1 MNKDSRRNFGMGITI
16 FVAIIC
22 LVSTLVLLSHLNKVG
37 IVFAQSDSNASKFK
51 AIRDQYLQSW
61 ENFGF
66 QSIFDTYVVGGTNR
80 GYGVYEE
87 HVSNLSSVSNA
98 SSVPSVSN
106 ASSVPSVSN
115 ASSVPSVSNASS
127 VPSVSNASSVPSV
140 SNMSN
145 LSSANTFAPGETM
158 YLYVEPVGFTHS
170 PSSNES
176 ANTRYTIDISADI
189 IISAPNGTELAS
201 IIDLPVIKVTSHQKN
216 TELSLLLTLTQIKP
230 FPIGDYNIKY
240 VVKDKPSGRTFD
252 ITKEITITK

>member
-1 MNKDSRRNFGMGITI
+1 
-16 FVAIIC
+16 
-22 LVSTLVLLSHLNKVG
+22 VLLSHLNKEG

-66 QSIFDTYVVGGTNR
+66 QSIFDTYVVGSTNR

-87 HVSNLSSVSNA
+87 HVSNLSR
-98 SSVPSVSN
+98 
-106 ASSVPSVSN
+106 
-115 ASSVPSVSNASS
+115 
-127 VPSVSNASSVPSV
+127 VSNASSVPSV

-145 LSSANTFAPGETM
+145 ISSVNTFAPGETM
-158 YLYVEPVGFTHS
+158 YLYVELVGFTHS

-201 IIDLPVIKVTSHQKN
+201 IIDLPVIKVTSYQKN

>member
-1 MNKDSRRNFGMGITI
+1 
-16 FVAIIC
+16 
-22 LVSTLVLLSHLNKVG
+22 VLLSHLNKVG
-37 IVFAQSDSNASKFK
+37 IVSAQSDSNASKFK

-98 SSVPSVSN
+98 SSVPSV
-106 ASSVPSVSN
+106 VSN
-115 ASSVPSVSNASS
+115 LSN
-127 VPSVSNASSVPSV
+127 V
-140 SNMSN
+140 
-145 LSSANTFAPGETM
+145 SSANTFAPGETM

>member
-1 MNKDSRRNFGMGITI
+1 MNKDTRQNYGVDITI
-16 FVAIIC
+16 FVAIFC
-22 LVSTLVLLSHLNKVG
+22 LVSALVLLSHLNKDG
-37 IVFAQSDSNASKFK
+37 IVFAQTDSNASKFK

-127 VPSVSNASSVPSV
+127 VPSVSNTSSVPSV

-145 LSSANTFAPGETM
+145 VSSANTFAPGETM

-176 ANTRYTIDISADI
+176 ANTRYTIDIAADI

-252 ITKEITITK
+252 ITKVITITK

>member
-1 MNKDSRRNFGMGITI
+1 MNKDTRRNFGVDVTI
-16 FVAIIC
+16 FVAIVC
-22 LVSTLVLLSHLNKVG
+22 LVSTLVLSSHLNKEG

-51 AIRDQYLQSW
+51 EIRDQYLQSW

-115 ASSVPSVSNASS
+115 MSNA
-127 VPSVSNASSVPSV
+127 
-140 SNMSN
+140 
-145 LSSANTFAPGETM
+145 SSANTFAPGETM

-170 PSSNES
+170 PSANVS

-201 IIDLPVIKVTSHQKN
+201 IINLPVIKVTSHQKN

-240 VVKDKPSGRTFD
+240 VVIDKPSGRTFD
-252 ITKEITITK
+252 ITKEISITK

>member
-1 MNKDSRRNFGMGITI
+1 MNKDTRRNFGVGITI
-16 FVAIIC
+16 FVAIVC
-22 LVSTLVLLSHLNKVG
+22 LVSALVLLFHLNKEG

-87 HVSNLSSVSNA
+87 QVSNLS
-98 SSVPSVSN
+98 
-106 ASSVPSVSN
+106 
-115 ASSVPSVSNASS
+115 SVSNASS

-176 ANTRYTIDISADI
+176 ANTRYTIDIAADI

>member
-1 MNKDSRRNFGMGITI
+1 MNKDTRRNFGVGVTI
-16 FVAIIC
+16 FVAIVC
-22 LVSTLVLLSHLNKVG
+22 LVSTLVLLSHLNKEG

-51 AIRDQYLQSW
+51 VIRDQYLQSW

-87 HVSNLSSVSNA
+87 HVSNLSSGSNA
-98 SSVPSVSN
+98 SSVPSG
-106 ASSVPSVSN
+106 
-115 ASSVPSVSNASS
+115 
-127 VPSVSNASSVPSV
+127 

-145 LSSANTFAPGETM
+145 VSSANTFAPGETM

-176 ANTRYTIDISADI
+176 ANTRYTIDIAADI

>member
-1 MNKDSRRNFGMGITI
+1 VGVTM

-22 LVSTLVLLSHLNKVG
+22 LVSTLVLLSHLNKEG

-66 QSIFDTYVVGGTNR
+66 QSIFDTYVVGSTNR

-106 ASSVPSVSN
+106 MSNISSV
-115 ASSVPSVSNASS
+115 
-127 VPSVSNASSVPSV
+127 
-140 SNMSN
+140 
-145 LSSANTFAPGETM
+145 NTFAPGETM
-158 YLYVEPVGFTHS
+158 YLYVELVGFTHS

-201 IIDLPVIKVTSHQKN
+201 IIDLPVIKVTSYQKN

>member
-22 LVSTLVLLSHLNKVG
+22 LVSTLVLLSHLNKVE

-127 VPSVSNASSVPSV
+127 VLSV

-145 LSSANTFAPGETM
+145 VSSANTFAPGETM

-170 PSSNES
+170 PSFNES

>member
-1 MNKDSRRNFGMGITI
+1 MNKDTRRNFGVGITI
-16 FVAIIC
+16 FVAIVC

-87 HVSNLSSVSNA
+87 HVSNLSSGSNA
-98 SSVPSVSN
+98 SSVPSG
-106 ASSVPSVSN
+106 
-115 ASSVPSVSNASS
+115 
-127 VPSVSNASSVPSV
+127 

-145 LSSANTFAPGETM
+145 VSSANTFAPGETM

-176 ANTRYTIDISADI
+176 ANIRYTIDISADI

-201 IIDLPVIKVTSHQKN
+201 IIDLPIIKVTSHQKN
-216 TELSLLLTLTQIKP
+216 TELSLILTLTQIKP

>member
-1 MNKDSRRNFGMGITI
+1 MNKDTRRNFGVGVTI
-16 FVAIIC
+16 FVAIVC
-22 LVSTLVLLSHLNKVG
+22 LVSTLVLLSHLNKEG

-106 ASSVPSVSN
+106 
-115 ASSVPSVSNASS
+115 
-127 VPSVSNASSVPSV
+127 
-140 SNMSN
+140 MSN
-145 LSSANTFAPGETM
+145 VSSANTFAPGETM

>member
-16 FVAIIC
+16 FVSIIC

-37 IVFAQSDSNASKFK
+37 IVLAQSDSNASKFK

-87 HVSNLSSVSNA
+87 HVSNLS
-98 SSVPSVSN
+98 
-106 ASSVPSVSN
+106 
-115 ASSVPSVSNASS
+115 SVSNASS

>member
-1 MNKDSRRNFGMGITI
+1 MGITI

-98 SSVPSVSN
+98 SSVLT
-106 ASSVPSVSN
+106 
-115 ASSVPSVSNASS
+115 SVSNASS

-145 LSSANTFAPGETM
+145 VSSANTFAPGETM

>member
-1 MNKDSRRNFGMGITI
+1 MNKDTRRNFGVGVTI
-16 FVAIIC
+16 FVAIVC
-22 LVSTLVLLSHLNKVG
+22 LVSTLVLLSHLNKEG

-115 ASSVPSVSNASS
+115 
-127 VPSVSNASSVPSV
+127 
-140 SNMSN
+140 MSN
-145 LSSANTFAPGETM
+145 VSSANTFASGETM

-176 ANTRYTIDISADI
+176 ANTRYTIDIAADI

>member
-1 MNKDSRRNFGMGITI
+1 VGITI
-16 FVAIIC
+16 FVAIVC
-22 LVSTLVLLSHLNKVG
+22 LVSTLVLLSLLNKEG

-98 SSVPSVSN
+98 SSVPG
-106 ASSVPSVSN
+106 
-115 ASSVPSVSNASS
+115 
-127 VPSVSNASSVPSV
+127 V

-145 LSSANTFAPGETM
+145 VSSANTFAPGETM

-176 ANTRYTIDISADI
+176 ANTRYTIDIAADI

-230 FPIGDYNIKY
+230 FPIGDYSIKY

>member
-1 MNKDSRRNFGMGITI
+1 MNKDTRRNFGVGITI
-16 FVAIIC
+16 FVAIVC
-22 LVSTLVLLSHLNKVG
+22 LVSTLVLLSHLNKEG

-87 HVSNLSSVSNA
+87 HVSNLSSGSNA
-98 SSVPSVSN
+98 SSVPSG
-106 ASSVPSVSN
+106 
-115 ASSVPSVSNASS
+115 
-127 VPSVSNASSVPSV
+127 

-145 LSSANTFAPGETM
+145 VSSANTFAPGETM

-201 IIDLPVIKVTSHQKN
+201 IIDLPIIKVTSHQKN

>member
-1 MNKDSRRNFGMGITI
+1 MNKDTRRNFGVGITI
-16 FVAIIC
+16 FVAIVC
-22 LVSTLVLLSHLNKVG
+22 LVSTLVLLSHLNKEG

-66 QSIFDTYVVGGTNR
+66 QSIFDTYVVGVTNR

-115 ASSVPSVSNASS
+115 ASSVPSVSN
-127 VPSVSNASSVPSV
+127 
-140 SNMSN
+140 MSN
-145 LSSANTFAPGETM
+145 VSSANTFSPGDTM
-158 YLYVEPVGFTHS
+158 SLYVEPVRFTHS
-170 PSSNES
+170 PSTHES
-176 ANTRYTIDISADI
+176 ANTRYTIDIAADI

>member
-1 MNKDSRRNFGMGITI
+1 MNKDIRRNFGVGIPI
-16 FVAIIC
+16 FVVIVC
-22 LVSTLVLLSHLNKVG
+22 LVSTLVLLSHLNKEG

-127 VPSVSNASSVPSV
+127 VPSVSN
-140 SNMSN
+140 MSN
-145 LSSANTFAPGETM
+145 VSSANTFAPGETM

-176 ANTRYTIDISADI
+176 ANTRYTIDIAADI

>member
-1 MNKDSRRNFGMGITI
+1 MGITI

-115 ASSVPSVSNASS
+115 
-127 VPSVSNASSVPSV
+127 
-140 SNMSN
+140 MSN

-170 PSSNES
+170 PISNES

>member
-1 MNKDSRRNFGMGITI
+1 MNKDTRRNFGVGITI
-16 FVAIIC
+16 FVAIVC
-22 LVSTLVLLSHLNKVG
+22 LVSTLVLLSHLNKEG

-106 ASSVPSVSN
+106 
-115 ASSVPSVSNASS
+115 
-127 VPSVSNASSVPSV
+127 
-140 SNMSN
+140 MSN
-145 LSSANTFAPGETM
+145 VSSANTFAPGETM

-230 FPIGDYNIKY
+230 FQIGDYNIKY

>member
-1 MNKDSRRNFGMGITI
+1 MNKDTWRNFGVGVTI
-16 FVAIIC
+16 FVAIVC
-22 LVSTLVLLSHLNKVG
+22 LVSTLVLLSHLNKEG

-106 ASSVPSVSN
+106 ASSVPT
-115 ASSVPSVSNASS
+115 
-127 VPSVSNASSVPSV
+127 V

-145 LSSANTFAPGETM
+145 VSSANTFAPGETM

>member
-1 MNKDSRRNFGMGITI
+1 MNKDTRQNYGVDITI
-16 FVAIIC
+16 FVAIYC
-22 LVSTLVLLSHLNKVG
+22 LVSALVLLSHLNKDG
-37 IVFAQSDSNASKFK
+37 IVFAQTDSNASKFK

-106 ASSVPSVSN
+106 
-115 ASSVPSVSNASS
+115 
-127 VPSVSNASSVPSV
+127 
-140 SNMSN
+140 MSN
-145 LSSANTFAPGETM
+145 VSSANTFAPGETM

-176 ANTRYTIDISADI
+176 ANTRYTIDIAADI

>member
-1 MNKDSRRNFGMGITI
+1 MNKDTRRNFAGGITI
-16 FVAIIC
+16 FVAIVC
-22 LVSTLVLLSHLNKVG
+22 LVSTLVLLSHLNKEG

-115 ASSVPSVSNASS
+115 ASSVPSVSN
-127 VPSVSNASSVPSV
+127 
-140 SNMSN
+140 MSN
-145 LSSANTFAPGETM
+145 VSSANTFAPGETM

-176 ANTRYTIDISADI
+176 ANTRYTIDIAADI

-230 FPIGDYNIKY
+230 FPIGDYSIKY

>member
-1 MNKDSRRNFGMGITI
+1 MNKDTRRNFGVGITI
-16 FVAIIC
+16 FVAIVC
-22 LVSTLVLLSHLNKVG
+22 LVSTLVLLSHLNKEG
-37 IVFAQSDSNASKFK
+37 IVFAQSGSNASKFK

-98 SSVPSVSN
+98 SSVPSG
-106 ASSVPSVSN
+106 
-115 ASSVPSVSNASS
+115 
-127 VPSVSNASSVPSV
+127 

-145 LSSANTFAPGETM
+145 VSSANTFAPGETM

-176 ANTRYTIDISADI
+176 ANTRYTIDIAADI

-201 IIDLPVIKVTSHQKN
+201 IIDLPVIKVTSQQKN

>member
-1 MNKDSRRNFGMGITI
+1 MNKDSRRNFGVGITI
-16 FVAIIC
+16 FVAIVC
-22 LVSTLVLLSHLNKVG
+22 LVSALVLLSHLNKVG

-51 AIRDQYLQSW
+51 AIRDQYLLSW

-87 HVSNLSSVSNA
+87 HVSNLSSGSNA
-98 SSVPSVSN
+98 SSVPSG
-106 ASSVPSVSN
+106 
-115 ASSVPSVSNASS
+115 
-127 VPSVSNASSVPSV
+127 

-145 LSSANTFAPGETM
+145 VSSANTFAPGETM

-176 ANTRYTIDISADI
+176 ANTRYTIDIAADI

-230 FPIGDYNIKY
+230 FP
-240 VVKDKPSGRTFD
+240 
-252 ITKEITITK
+252 

>member
-1 MNKDSRRNFGMGITI
+1 M
-16 FVAIIC
+16 
-22 LVSTLVLLSHLNKVG
+22 
-37 IVFAQSDSNASKFK
+37 
-51 AIRDQYLQSW
+51 
-61 ENFGF
+61 
-66 QSIFDTYVVGGTNR
+66 
-80 GYGVYEE
+80 
-87 HVSNLSSVSNA
+87 SNLSSVSNVSNV
-98 SSVPSVSN
+98 SSV
-106 ASSVPSVSN
+106 
-115 ASSVPSVSNASS
+115 
-127 VPSVSNASSVPSV
+127 
-140 SNMSN
+140 
-145 LSSANTFAPGETM
+145 NTFAPGETM

-201 IIDLPVIKVTSHQKN
+201 IIDLPIIKVTSHQKN

>member
-1 MNKDSRRNFGMGITI
+1 MNKDTRGNFGVGVTM
-16 FVAIIC
+16 FVAIVC
-22 LVSTLVLLSHLNKVG
+22 LVSTLVLLSHLHKEG
-37 IVFAQSDSNASKFK
+37 IVFAQSDSNASKFM

-87 HVSNLSSVSNA
+87 HVSNLSSGSNA
-98 SSVPSVSN
+98 SSVPSG
-106 ASSVPSVSN
+106 
-115 ASSVPSVSNASS
+115 
-127 VPSVSNASSVPSV
+127 

-145 LSSANTFAPGETM
+145 VSSANTFAPGETM

-170 PSSNES
+170 PSSES
-176 ANTRYTIDISADI
+176 ANTRYTIDIFTDI
-189 IISAPNGTELAS
+189 IISGPNGTELAS
-201 IIDLPVIKVTSHQKN
+201 IIDLPIIKVTSHQKN

>member
-1 MNKDSRRNFGMGITI
+1 MNKDIRRNFGVGIPI
-16 FVAIIC
+16 FVVIVC
-22 LVSTLVLLSHLNKVG
+22 LVSTLVLLSHLNKEG

-80 GYGVYEE
+80 GYGVYEG

-98 SSVPSVSN
+98 SSVPSE
-106 ASSVPSVSN
+106 
-115 ASSVPSVSNASS
+115 
-127 VPSVSNASSVPSV
+127 

-145 LSSANTFAPGETM
+145 VSSANTFAPGETM

-176 ANTRYTIDISADI
+176 TNTRYTIDIAADI

-201 IIDLPVIKVTSHQKN
+201 IIDLPAIKVTSHQKN

>member
-1 MNKDSRRNFGMGITI
+1 MGITI

-37 IVFAQSDSNASKFK
+37 IGFAQSDSNASKFK

-98 SSVPSVSN
+98 SSVPSV
-106 ASSVPSVSN
+106 
-115 ASSVPSVSNASS
+115 
-127 VPSVSNASSVPSV
+127 VSNASSVPSV

-145 LSSANTFAPGETM
+145 VSSANTFAPGETM

>member
-1 MNKDSRRNFGMGITI
+1 MNKDTRRNFGVGVTI
-16 FVAIIC
+16 FVAIVC
-22 LVSTLVLLSHLNKVG
+22 LVSTLVLLSHLNKEG

-80 GYGVYEE
+80 GYGIYEE

-106 ASSVPSVSN
+106 
-115 ASSVPSVSNASS
+115 
-127 VPSVSNASSVPSV
+127 
-140 SNMSN
+140 MSN
-145 LSSANTFAPGETM
+145 VPSANTFAPGETM

-170 PSSNES
+170 PSANEG

>member
-1 MNKDSRRNFGMGITI
+1 MGITI

-106 ASSVPSVSN
+106 ASSVS
-115 ASSVPSVSNASS
+115 SVSNASS